1 MPADPEPV
9 AALAYQ
15 NRRGETY
22 YLHVTTTKN
31 GKPRYRGAKSI
42 GPGALASMPEGYEFS
57 ESVNGVVSVRRVLA
71 ASECAPAADLALVQA
86 ELARHPHLRRH
97 HVRDE
102 KGELVVYEPVGRS
115 QRYDAVMKFVPQ
127 RGRAYG
133 PVRGLPV
140 ALLGLRE
147 LVHDLRRRASG
158 HGSPLRPRDRNRS
171 LLRADVAHQ
180 PLPVVGSMNSIS
192 SLGCAPS
199 GPTGP
204 TG

>member
-22 YLHVTTTKN
+22 SLHVTTTKN

-115 QRYDAVMKFVPQ
+115 QRYDAVMKFVPSA
-127 RGRAYG
+127 G
-133 PVRGLPV
+133 
-140 ALLGLRE
+140 
-147 LVHDLRRRASG
+147 
-158 HGSPLRPRDRNRS
+158 
-171 LLRADVAHQ
+171 
-180 PLPVVGSMNSIS
+180 
-192 SLGCAPS
+192 
-199 GPTGP
+199 GPTGRYAVYRWRYSGFGSWFTISGGELP
-204 TG
+204 DMVRRYVPAIGTEAFFELM